1 MLGVV
6 DCFDKNILEEKKKY
20 EKIFQKIEKKPE
32 DTGPSTKKRKREEE
46 EEGPRKAGFVQSFFD
61 YIFGF

>member
-6 DCFDKNILEEKKKY
+6 DCFDKNVVDEKVDKIFEKIELKPEEK
-20 EKIFQKIEKKPE
+20 F
-32 DTGPSTKKRKREEE
+32 PSKKRKRDEDIEER
-46 EEGPRKAGFVQSFFD
+46 PKKAGYIQSFFD